1 MRASAGRQS
10 IARAAAAARGWSPA
24 RVDLTAIG
32 LAVSAALV
40 IEWEERRVFLWL
52 PVAAG
57 AGVLLYLA
65 ADREP
70 VLWLP
75 MLLLAGSVAAAIL
88 VRAKPLPFCLAVGAA
103 ALVGGFISA
112 ELRSRRVATPLLDR
126 IRIVK
131 LQGTVE
137 EVDLR
142 PVGARFILR
151 LDGFGDL
158 DQRHRPARVRLTTR
172 RSDPLAAGQAV
183 ALTAR
188 LLPPSRSA
196 YPGGYDFARDAYFSG
211 LGAVGSV
218 LGQTT
223 ATAAS
228 APPSLARRGA
238 MAVDRFRN
246 GLAARVSAAVGGG
259 DTGAVAAAMVTGKRD
274 LLSADGREIIREA
287 GIFHIITIAGVQ
299 MTLVAGLLFGGTRR
313 LLACSRTLALR
324 YPIKLWA
331 AAVAIGG
338 ALAYDILTGSR
349 IGTQR
354 ALFMTVIVLG
364 AVLVGRRALT
374 MRNLAFAALT
384 VILLEPETIAGA
396 SFDLSFAAVAA
407 LIALQEHHARRDPVD
422 PDPYAVPS
430 RPEPRSA
437 DGLLRRIERLG
448 RSGVRLLLAT
458 AFASAATA
466 SFMAAD
472 FHELSPYVLVGNPL
486 TLTIIEVFAVPGA
499 LLGTV
504 LYPLGLDAWVWQWVG
519 LGIRIVMGAAGL
531 LAAAP
536 ASTVH
541 LRSFAPWALP
551 CLALALCSCVIWQTA
566 LWRATA
572 IPWLALGLLG
582 AASGPRYDLV
592 VAPTGEA
599 AALRGSDGRLAIVG
613 KGNSFTAEQWLR
625 ADGDAREVGLT
636 VGPTLVPANGRC
648 DDSGCVAPGP
658 GGQVLSVV
666 ADRSAFEEDC
676 RRADIIV
683 TSLLVPASCAA
694 PLVVDRSTLEE
705 TGALGFVYRNGAWIR
720 DTARGLGEDRPW
732 SPAPPLR
739 RQARA
744 RPGVTGDGDTGLP
757 ADDADLARA
766 P

>member
-24 RVDLTAIG
+24 RVDLPSIG

-40 IEWEERRVFLWL
+40 TEWEERRVFLWL

-75 MLLLAGSVAAAIL
+75 VLLLAGSVAAAIL
-88 VRAKPLPFCLAVGAA
+88 VRAKPLPFCLAMGAA
-103 ALVGGFISA
+103 ALVGGFVSA
-112 ELRSRRVATPLLDR
+112 ELRSLRVATPMLDR

-131 LQGTVE
+131 LQGLVE

-142 PVGARFILR
+142 QVGARFILR

-188 LLPPSRSA
+188 LLPPSRAA

-218 LGQTT
+218 LGRTT
-223 ATAAS
+223 VAALPAS
-228 APPSLARRGA
+228 SLAQDGA

-246 GLAARVSAAVGGG
+246 ALATRVSTAVGGG
-259 DTGAVAAAMVTGKRD
+259 DTGAIAAAMVTGKRD
-274 LLSADGREIIREA
+274 LLSADGREIIRQA

-324 YPIKLWA
+324 YPIKVWA
-331 AAVAIGG
+331 AAVAIAG
-338 ALAYDILTGSR
+338 AVAYDILTGSR

-354 ALFMTVIVLG
+354 ALFMTMIVLG

-374 MRNLAFAALT
+374 MRNLAFAALA

-422 PDPYAVPS
+422 PDPYAVPA
-430 RPEPRSA
+430 RPEPQSSA
-437 DGLLRRIERLG
+437 GLLRRIERFG
-448 RSGVRLLLAT
+448 RHGARLLLAT

-551 CLALALCSCVIWQTA
+551 CLALAVCSCVIWRTA
-566 LWRATA
+566 LLRVTA
-572 IPWLALGLLG
+572 VPWLALGLLG

-599 AALRGSDGRLAIVG
+599 AALRGSDGRLAVVG
-613 KGNSFTAEQWLR
+613 KGNAFTAEQWLR
-625 ADGDAREVGLT
+625 ADGDPREVGLK
-636 VGPTLVPANGRC
+636 VGPALVSANGRC
-648 DDSGCVAPGP
+648 DESGCVAPGL
-658 GGQVLSVV
+658 GGQVLSLVT
-666 ADRSAFEEDC
+666 DRSAFEEDC
-676 RRADIIV
+676 RRADIVV
-683 TSLLVPASCAA
+683 TALLAPASCAA

-705 TGALGFVYRNGAWIR
+705 TGALGFVYRNGGWIR
-720 DTARGLGEDRPW
+720 DTARAVGEDRPW
-732 SPAPPLR
+732 SPPPPLR
-739 RQARA
+739 PRS
-744 RPGVTGDGDTGLP
+744 RPGSARDGDSGT
-757 ADDADLARA
+757 ASDDAEVARA